1 MAKRL
6 SLRSP
11 PAPRACKPQTS
22 RRCKVEGRAGCLPA
36 RLFLLVDFAGAKEKP
51 VARAIAPTRGVES
64 RGGAHKATKRGP
76 RDLVAAG
83 EGPNGEHNEF
93 FHAPAQSTDGSG

>member
-36 RLFLLVDFAGAKEKP
+36 RLFSLVDFAGAKEKP
-51 VARAIAPTRGVES
+51 VARAIAPTSGLKT
-64 RGGAHKATKRGP
+64 RGGVHRAKKRGSRYP
-76 RDLVAAG
+76 LAAG
-83 EGPNGEHNEF
+83 GVPNWLPNGVL
-93 FHAPAQSTDGSG
+93 APPPAVVDGI